1 MDAAQPPAPPRAGT
15 IRSHLILEIAAGLT
29 AAADQPL
36 KQTKV
41 LLRAQGTTDW
51 PLCLFGSSTN
61 EGIDAVVAGEAQLAV
76 VNPSAALTL
85 AYRGTGTYRVPQAIR
100 PIAVVPS
107 FDRYVFAVRRET
119 LLTRFEEIGER
130 RYPLR
135 IGVRGQADHY
145 LHVMLD
151 HIVHAAG
158 FTLDDIRGWGGTV
171 SAEGFSPPRAG
182 DARFTALARGEL
194 DAIFDE
200 GAAGWLEAAIDAGM
214 TILPLAEATVAK
226 LEALGYRRGTLDA
239 RTYPKLNH
247 DVLTLDFSG
256 WPIFVHADTA
266 DELVAQICDALDRR
280 KALIPW
286 EGAGPLPVERMCRD
300 GADTPLDV
308 PLHPAAE
315 RFWEK
320 RGYLHG

>member
-1 MDAAQPPAPPRAGT
+1 MDAAQQPAPPRAGT

-29 AAADQPL
+29 ADADQPL

-41 LLRAQGTTDW
+41 LLRAQGTDDW

-76 VNPSAALTL
+76 INPSAALTL
-85 AYRGTGTYRVPQAIR
+85 AYRGTGTYPAPQPVR

-107 FDRYVFAVRRET
+107 FDRYVFAVKHET
-119 LLTRFEEIGER
+119 LLARFEEIGER

-135 IGVRGQADHY
+135 ISVRGQADHY

-158 FTLDDIRGWGGTV
+158 FTLDDVRSWGGSV
-171 SAEGFSPPRAG
+171 SAAGFSPPRAG
-182 DARFTALARGEL
+182 DARFTAIARGEL

-200 GAAGWLEAAIDAGM
+200 GAAGWLDAAIDAGM
-214 TILPLAEATVAK
+214 TILPVAEETVAK
-226 LEALGYRRGTLDA
+226 LEGRGYRRGTLDT
-239 RTYPKLNH
+239 RTYPKLTQ

-256 WPIFVHADTA
+256 WPIFVHADA
-266 DELVAQICDALDRR
+266 PDDLVARICDALDRR

-286 EGAGPLPVERMCRD
+286 EGTGPLPVERMCRD

-315 RFWEK
+315 RFWK
-320 RGYLHG
+320 QRGYLYG